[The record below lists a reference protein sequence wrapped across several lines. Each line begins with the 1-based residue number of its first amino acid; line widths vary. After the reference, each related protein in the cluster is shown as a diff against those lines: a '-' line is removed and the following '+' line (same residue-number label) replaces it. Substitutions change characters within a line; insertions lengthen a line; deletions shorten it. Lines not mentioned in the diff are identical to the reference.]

1 MIANQIGYYSLIL
14 GLLISV
20 LICGV
25 SIKDFNNN
33 NKQISQNTL
42 SLSFLQLVFVIVSFL
57 SLILSFI
64 NSDFSNETVFNNS
77 HTTKPLFYKISGA
90 WGNHEGS
97 LLLWLLVLTL
107 FIFIFLIKSR
117 EQPKKYRILTLLFQQ
132 VIIIGFFLFV
142 LMTSNPFNYLFPIPL
157 EGLGLNPILQDP
169 ALAIHPPILYLGYVG
184 TSIIFSSSLAAVT
197 QNYISKEW
205 GKHIKKWI
213 LVSWIFLTIGIMLGS
228 IWAYYELGWGGFWFW
243 DPVENVSLMPWLT
256 LTALLHCIVV
266 LERKATLTS
275 WVVILSITT
284 FTLSMCG
291 TFLVRSGIL
300 NSVHTFAN
308 DPARGIFI
316 LIFLFVLITLSLGIF
331 FFFHK
336 ENNKSSNNL
345 FWLSRETS
353 ILINNWFM
361 MYFLSVILIGTVYP
375 IFLDVISS
383 EKISVGPPFYQKLI
397 VPFLIPFLL
406 FMSLGPRLKWI
417 KSKIENKKSLIITFI
432 ISVMLTFFIIK
443 NLTTDLLFYTVLI
456 SAAFFLFFTTLKELF
471 IKKFNNVSQT
481 VAHFGFS
488 LLILS
493 ILFNS
498 ILSSEIITNIKIGE
512 KYNYSKGEIFF
523 KKIEERKESN
533 FNSIIAY
540 FEIKDENGKIIELKP
555 EIRVYN
561 QPIIITSEADIRTT
575 LLEDK
580 FLVMNLVKGNEYFN
594 IRYQVKPFMVWIW
607 ISVLILSFGG
617 LISVLK
623 KDMKNKFNLFIII
636 TFLSFCFVIFY
647 KGLNAPNTYAPKISG
662 KKHIP
667 IFKAKDFNS
676 SLYLNSKKIFEE
688 DIFYIV
694 NIWASWCVPC
704 RESTPLLMELS
715 KNQSVKLIGINY
727 RDNLNNAKDFI
738 NKFGNPYSQ
747 VIIDNDGVHS
757 IEFGA
762 YGVPRN
768 FYN

>member
-1 MIANQIGYYSLIL
+1 LLANQIGYYSLIL
-14 GLLISV
+14 GLLLSV
-20 LICGV
+20 LLCGV
-25 SIKDFNNN
+25 SIKDFNKT
-33 NKQISQNTL
+33 NKQVNQNIL

-57 SLILSFI
+57 SLIISFI

-77 HTTKPLFYKISGA
+77 HTTKPLFYKISGT

-107 FIFIFLIKSR
+107 FIFLFLIKSR

-132 VIIIGFFLFV
+132 IIIIGFFLFV
-142 LMTSNPFNYLFPIPL
+142 LMTSNPFNYLFPIPN

-197 QNYISKEW
+197 QNYVSKQW
-205 GKHIKKWI
+205 GQHIKKWV

-266 LERKATLTS
+266 LERRAALTS

-316 LIFLFVLITLSLGIF
+316 LIFLFALIVLSVGIF
-331 FFFHK
+331 FIFHK
-336 ENNKSSNNL
+336 ENNKSSNNF

-361 MYFLSVILIGTVYP
+361 MYFLSVVLIGTVYP

-417 KSKIENKKSLIITFI
+417 KSKIENKNSLIITFI

-443 NLTTDLLFYTVLI
+443 NLTADLLFYTVLI

-471 IKKFNNVSQT
+471 IKKFNNISQT
-481 VAHFGFS
+481 VSHFGFS

-512 KYNYSKGEIFF
+512 RYDYNKGEIFF

-533 FNSIIAY
+533 FNSIIAS
-540 FEIKDENGKIIELKP
+540 FEIKDKNGKIIELKP
-555 EIRVYN
+555 EIRIYN

-607 ISVLILSFGG
+607 ISVLLLSLGG
-617 LISVLK
+617 L
-623 KDMKNKFNLFIII
+623 MNLF
-636 TFLSFCFVIFY
+636 
-647 KGLNAPNTYAPKISG
+647 KRKI
-662 KKHIP
+662 
-667 IFKAKDFNS
+667 
-676 SLYLNSKKIFEE
+676 
-688 DIFYIV
+688 
-694 NIWASWCVPC
+694 
-704 RESTPLLMELS
+704 
-715 KNQSVKLIGINY
+715 
-727 RDNLNNAKDFI
+727 
-738 NKFGNPYSQ
+738 
-747 VIIDNDGVHS
+747 
-757 IEFGA
+757 
-762 YGVPRN
+762 
-768 FYN
+768 

>member
-1 MIANQIGYYSLIL
+1 MLANQIGYYSLIL
-14 GLLISV
+14 GLLLSV
-20 LICGV
+20 LLCGI
-25 SIKDFNNN
+25 SIKDFNNT
-33 NKQISQNTL
+33 NKQITQNIL
-42 SLSFLQLVFVIVSFL
+42 SLSFLQLVLVIVSFL
-57 SLILSFI
+57 SLIISFI

-77 HTTKPLFYKISGA
+77 HTTKPLFYKISGT

-107 FIFIFLIKSR
+107 FIFLFLIQSR
-117 EQPKKYRILTLLFQQ
+117 NQPKKYRILTLLFQQ
-132 VIIIGFFLFV
+132 IIIIGFFLFI
-142 LMTSNPFNYLFPIPL
+142 LMTSNPFNYLFPIPN

-197 QNYISKEW
+197 QNYVSKQW
-205 GKHIKKWI
+205 GLHIKKWV

-266 LERKATLTS
+266 LERRGTLTA
-275 WVVILSITT
+275 WVIILSITT

-308 DPARGIFI
+308 DPARGVFI
-316 LIFLFVLITLSLGIF
+316 LIFLFALIILSLGIF
-331 FFFHK
+331 FIFHK
-336 ENNKSSNNL
+336 ENNKNSTDF
-345 FWLSRETS
+345 FWLSRESS

-361 MYFLSVILIGTVYP
+361 MYFLSVVLIGTVYP

-417 KSKIENKKSLIITFI
+417 KSKIEEKTSLIITFTISI
-432 ISVMLTFFIIK
+432 IITFFIIK

-471 IKKFNNVSQT
+471 IKSFNNIPQT
-481 VAHFGFS
+481 VSHFGFS

-512 KYNYSKGEIFF
+512 RYNYNKGEIFL
-523 KKIEERKESN
+523 KKVEEKKENN

-540 FEIKDENGKIIELKP
+540 FEIKDKNNKIIELKP
-555 EIRVYN
+555 EIRIYN
-561 QPIIITSEADIRTT
+561 QPIIITSEADIKTT

-594 IRYQVKPFMVWIW
+594 VRYQVKPFMVWIW
-607 ISVLILSFGG
+607 ISVLLLSLGG
-617 LISVLK
+617 L
-623 KDMKNKFNLFIII
+623 MNLF
-636 TFLSFCFVIFY
+636 
-647 KGLNAPNTYAPKISG
+647 KRKI
-662 KKHIP
+662 
-667 IFKAKDFNS
+667 
-676 SLYLNSKKIFEE
+676 
-688 DIFYIV
+688 
-694 NIWASWCVPC
+694 
-704 RESTPLLMELS
+704 
-715 KNQSVKLIGINY
+715 
-727 RDNLNNAKDFI
+727 
-738 NKFGNPYSQ
+738 
-747 VIIDNDGVHS
+747 
-757 IEFGA
+757 
-762 YGVPRN
+762 
-768 FYN
+768 

>member
-1 MIANQIGYYSLIL
+1 MLANQIGYYSLIL
-14 GLLISV
+14 GLLLSV
-20 LICGV
+20 LLCGV
-25 SIKDFNNN
+25 SIKDFNKT
-33 NKQISQNTL
+33 NKQINQNIL

-57 SLILSFI
+57 SLIISFI

-77 HTTKPLFYKISGA
+77 HTTKPLFYKISGT

-107 FIFIFLIKSR
+107 FIFLFLIKSR

-132 VIIIGFFLFV
+132 IIIIGFFLFV
-142 LMTSNPFNYLFPIPL
+142 LMTSNPFNYLFPIPN

-197 QNYISKEW
+197 QNYVTKEW
-205 GKHIKKWI
+205 GQHIKKWV

-266 LERKATLTS
+266 LERRASLTS

-316 LIFLFVLITLSLGIF
+316 LIFLFALIVLSLGIF
-331 FFFHK
+331 FIFHK
-336 ENNKSSNNL
+336 ENNKSSNNF

-361 MYFLSVILIGTVYP
+361 MYFLAVVLIGTVYP

-417 KSKIENKKSLIITFI
+417 KSKIENKNSLIITFI

-443 NLTTDLLFYTVLI
+443 NLTADLLFYTVLI

-471 IKKFNNVSQT
+471 IKKFNNISQT
-481 VAHFGFS
+481 VSHFGFS

-512 KYNYSKGEIFF
+512 RYDYNKGEIFF

-533 FNSIIAY
+533 FNSIIAS
-540 FEIKDENGKIIELKP
+540 FEIKDKNGKTIELKP
-555 EIRVYN
+555 EIRIYN

-594 IRYQVKPFMVWIW
+594 IRYQIKPFMVWIW
-607 ISVLILSFGG
+607 ISVLLLSLGG
-617 LISVLK
+617 LMS
-623 KDMKNKFNLFIII
+623 LF
-636 TFLSFCFVIFY
+636 
-647 KGLNAPNTYAPKISG
+647 K
-662 KKHIP
+662 
-667 IFKAKDFNS
+667 
-676 SLYLNSKKIFEE
+676 
-688 DIFYIV
+688 
-694 NIWASWCVPC
+694 
-704 RESTPLLMELS
+704 RE
-715 KNQSVKLIGINY
+715 I
-727 RDNLNNAKDFI
+727 
-738 NKFGNPYSQ
+738 
-747 VIIDNDGVHS
+747 
-757 IEFGA
+757 
-762 YGVPRN
+762 
-768 FYN
+768 

>member
-1 MIANQIGYYSLIL
+1 MLANQIGYYSLIL
-14 GLLISV
+14 GLLLSV
-20 LICGV
+20 LLCGV
-25 SIKDFNNN
+25 SIKDFNKT
-33 NKQISQNTL
+33 NKQINQNIL

-57 SLILSFI
+57 SLIISFI

-77 HTTKPLFYKISGA
+77 HTTKPLFYKISGT

-107 FIFIFLIKSR
+107 FIFLFLIKSR

-132 VIIIGFFLFV
+132 IIIIGFFLFV
-142 LMTSNPFNYLFPIPL
+142 LMTSNPFNYLFPIPN

-197 QNYISKEW
+197 QNYVTKEW
-205 GKHIKKWI
+205 GQHIKKWV

-266 LERKATLTS
+266 LERRASLTS

-316 LIFLFVLITLSLGIF
+316 LIFLFALIVLSLGIF
-331 FFFHK
+331 FIFHK
-336 ENNKSSNNL
+336 ENSKSSNNF

-361 MYFLSVILIGTVYP
+361 MYFLAVVLIGTVYP

-383 EKISVGPPFYQKLI
+383 EKISVGPPFYHKLI

-417 KSKIENKKSLIITFI
+417 KSKIENKNSLIITFI

-443 NLTTDLLFYTVLI
+443 NLTADLLFYTVLI

-471 IKKFNNVSQT
+471 IKKFNNISQT
-481 VAHFGFS
+481 VSHFGFS

-512 KYNYSKGEIFF
+512 RYDYNKGEIFF

-533 FNSIIAY
+533 FNSIIAS
-540 FEIKDENGKIIELKP
+540 FEIKDKNGKTIELKP
-555 EIRVYN
+555 EIRIYN

-580 FLVMNLVKGNEYFN
+580 FLVMNFVKGNEYFN

-607 ISVLILSFGG
+607 ISVLLLSLGG
-617 LISVLK
+617 LMS
-623 KDMKNKFNLFIII
+623 LF
-636 TFLSFCFVIFY
+636 
-647 KGLNAPNTYAPKISG
+647 K
-662 KKHIP
+662 
-667 IFKAKDFNS
+667 
-676 SLYLNSKKIFEE
+676 
-688 DIFYIV
+688 
-694 NIWASWCVPC
+694 
-704 RESTPLLMELS
+704 RE
-715 KNQSVKLIGINY
+715 I
-727 RDNLNNAKDFI
+727 
-738 NKFGNPYSQ
+738 
-747 VIIDNDGVHS
+747 
-757 IEFGA
+757 
-762 YGVPRN
+762 
-768 FYN
+768 